1 MFAAF
6 MLAGASVMRILW
18 VAQYGAPW
26 SAQAAYR
33 RMQRLATL
41 LGFRAPSSQTALEYS
56 HSLSTLIPE
65 ARSEVELVTRAYV
78 RHRYGGVRPDAAE
91 APGLANAWSRIKWAA
106 LFRLR

>member
-1 MFAAF
+1 
-6 MLAGASVMRILW
+6 MRILW

-33 RMQRLATL
+33 RMQRLAAL

-56 HSLSTLIPE
+56 HSLSSLIPE
-65 ARSEVELVTRAYV
+65 AKSEVELVTRAYV
-78 RHRYGGVRPDAAE
+78 RHRYGGVRPDSAE